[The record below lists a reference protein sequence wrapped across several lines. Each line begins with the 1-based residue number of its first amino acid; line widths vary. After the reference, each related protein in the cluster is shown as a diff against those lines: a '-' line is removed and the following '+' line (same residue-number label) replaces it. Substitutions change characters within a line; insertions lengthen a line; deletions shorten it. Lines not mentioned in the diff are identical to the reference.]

1 MHSSYNHQSDEKE
14 HYSALAPQS
23 NFLWS
28 LAGVLVYNGCQ
39 FGMIILLARLGSAEM
54 VGTFVLAMALAAPF
68 QIIGGQLGS
77 IQSTDIS
84 YEFSFNNYLILGL
97 VSGLVIIL
105 GAPMT
110 GWWLNYTTG
119 TILIVVIVAIA
130 KAIENISIAFLG
142 AMQMCERMDLYSISL
157 ILKGTISLA
166 VFFPLLYF
174 SHELVWPVL
183 GMAAVG
189 LLMLLSYDLPIGYK
203 VGRKA
208 RVDCE
213 NPVTLRDMRGLSRK
227 TAPLS
232 ITALLSSLNQAI
244 PRFFL
249 ERFWGL
255 KILGYFG
262 PIAYVIT
269 FGDLMAAA
277 LGRAMAPR
285 LARQWFLDRKAFQ
298 PAVNKLLVLTAL
310 FGLIS
315 LLLALAIGAQALT
328 ILFGP
333 SYAAYTSVLIWLT
346 VAMGCS
352 VTSHFFSYLFTAMR
366 LLNVQAMLGLLTL
379 IITIL
384 LCYILTPSFGLW
396 GTAGAICIGQVIR
409 LIGSYV
415 IYLRGVTRISV

>member
-1 MHSSYNHQSDEKE
+1 
-14 HYSALAPQS
+14 
-23 NFLWS
+23 
-28 LAGVLVYNGCQ
+28 
-39 FGMIILLARLGSAEM
+39 
-54 VGTFVLAMALAAPF
+54 
-68 QIIGGQLGS
+68 
-77 IQSTDIS
+77 
-84 YEFSFNNYLILGL
+84 
-97 VSGLVIIL
+97 
-105 GAPMT
+105 
-110 GWWLNYTTG
+110 
-119 TILIVVIVAIA
+119 
-130 KAIENISIAFLG
+130 
-142 AMQMCERMDLYSISL
+142 
-157 ILKGTISLA
+157 
-166 VFFPLLYF
+166 
-174 SHELVWPVL
+174 
-183 GMAAVG
+183 MAAVG

-208 RVDCE
+208 RVDCDH
-213 NPVTLRDMRGLSRK
+213 PVTLRDMLGLSRK

-232 ITALLSSLNQAI
+232 LTALLSSLNSAI

-249 ERFWGL
+249 EHYWGL

-285 LARQWFLDRKAFQ
+285 LARQWFVDRKALQ
-298 PAVNKLLVLTAL
+298 PAVNKLLVLTAV
-310 FGLIS
+310 FGLASI
-315 LLLALAIGAQALT
+315 LLALAIGGQALT

-384 LCYILTPSFGLW
+384 LCYILTPSLGLW
-396 GTAGAICIGQVIR
+396 GTAFAICIGQVIR